1 MGRHKKKSADAV
13 TKSFEEL
20 TDQIIK
26 LFGSRYDD
34 RNLEEPDHASLRE
47 VSDVCGITMLKAR
60 KILITAD
67 MYSTH
72 ISRSIQKLV
81 AEGKSISEIMK
92 ITGLSRASVHSY
104 IPYSKVVY
112 NLKERS
118 VSADRMKLSRDRRR
132 LCKEFVDKI
141 SSMDEDEADIAL
153 WELLEAHEGCVF
165 HTAKNLR
172 FRFKVKGGEIFIDR
186 KKDSITRATVNMAF
200 HAALELDGNVSG
212 PKKLGTFGA
221 SYLYSIFVRFGIIK
235 NFEKK

>member
-1 MGRHKKKSADAV
+1 MGRHRKKSAGAV

-20 TDQIIK
+20 LEQVASA
-26 LFGSRYDD
+26 FGSRYDD
-34 RNLEEPDHASLRE
+34 REPVDEERSSLRG
-47 VSDVCGITMLKAR
+47 VADYCDITMLKAR

-72 ISRSIQKLV
+72 TSRNVQKLV
-81 AEGKSISEIMK
+81 DEGKSIPEIIR

-118 VSADRMKLSRDRRR
+118 VSADRMKHSRDRRK
-132 LCKEFVDKI
+132 LCKEFMDKLP
-141 SSMDEDEADIAL
+141 SMDENEAEITL

-172 FRFKVKGGEIFIDR
+172 FRYKVKGGEIFIDR
-186 KKDSITRATVNMAF
+186 KKDSITRSTVNMAF
-200 HAALELDGNVSG
+200 HAALELEGNVSE

-221 SYLYSIFVRFGIIK
+221 SYLYPVFVRFGIIK

>member
-1 MGRHKKKSADAV
+1 M
-13 TKSFEEL
+13 
-20 TDQIIK
+20 
-26 LFGSRYDD
+26 
-34 RNLEEPDHASLRE
+34 
-47 VSDVCGITMLKAR
+47 
-60 KILITAD
+60 
-67 MYSTH
+67 
-72 ISRSIQKLV
+72 
-81 AEGKSISEIMK
+81 
-92 ITGLSRASVHSY
+92 HSY